1 MKKRKGTFYKKDIK
15 ERKKKKKERSL
26 QNKKD
31 NKIRLPKNFTISGYR
46 EQEKQAVAEK
56 LQKEVQELTTI
67 HKEIKYKK
75 YRNTKFLLDTNT
87 IFDRKIYKDNIL
99 QLLKGSG
106 NKILLSTLVVEE
118 TRKREKTT
126 TQKSI
131 IDELGDLF
139 GDRVEHTVITN
150 EMKKKGKELEK
161 KHESLG
167 LHYPDSYILA
177 QAIMIKGVIIT
188 ADKFLIDSCKAE
200 DVDVYDQREYIQ
212 KKPKMKKKKAIKPQ
226 KKYSIFELLSDDHQP

>member
-139 GDRVEHTVITN
+139 GDRVERTVITN

-167 LHYPDSYILA
+167 LHYPDSHILA

-188 ADKFLIDSCKAE
+188 ADQFLIDSCNAE

-226 KKYSIFELLSDDHQP
+226 KKYSIFELLPDDHQP

>member
-26 QNKKD
+26 QTKKD
-31 NKIRLPKNFTISGYR
+31 SII
-46 EQEKQAVAEK
+46 KQKKAVAEK

-67 HKEIKYKK
+67 HKEIKDKK
-75 YRNTKFLLDTNT
+75 YKNTKFLLDTNT

-131 IDELGDLF
+131 MDELGDLF
-139 GDRVEHTVITN
+139 GDRVERTVITN

-167 LHYPDSYILA
+167 LHYPDSHILA

-188 ADKFLIDSCKAE
+188 ADKFLIDSCNAE

-212 KKPKMKKKKAIKPQ
+212 KKPKMKKKNAIKPQ
-226 KKYSIFELLSDDHQP
+226 KKYSVNYIKKLLSDDHQP

>member
-31 NKIRLPKNFTISGYR
+31 NKIRLLKNFTISGYR

-67 HKEIKYKK
+67 HKEIKSKK
-75 YRNTKFLLDTNT
+75 YKNTKFLLDTNT
-87 IFDRKIYKDNIL
+87 IFDRKIHRDNIL

-106 NKILLSTLVVEE
+106 NKILLSTLVMEE
-118 TRKREKTT
+118 TRKHEKTQ

-139 GDRVEHTVITN
+139 GDRVERTVITN

-167 LHYPDSYILA
+167 LHYPDSHILA

-188 ADKFLIDSCKAE
+188 ADQFLIDSCNAE

-226 KKYSIFELLSDDHQP
+226 KKHSIFELFSDDHQP

>member
-1 MKKRKGTFYKKDIK
+1 M
-15 ERKKKKKERSL
+15 
-26 QNKKD
+26 
-31 NKIRLPKNFTISGYR
+31 
-46 EQEKQAVAEK
+46 
-56 LQKEVQELTTI
+56 
-67 HKEIKYKK
+67 
-75 YRNTKFLLDTNT
+75 
-87 IFDRKIYKDNIL
+87 
-99 QLLKGSG
+99 KGSG

-167 LHYPDSYILA
+167 LHYPDSHILA

-188 ADKFLIDSCKAE
+188 ADKFLIDSCNAE

-226 KKYSIFELLSDDHQP
+226 KKYDIFEVLGSDDHQP

>member
-67 HKEIKYKK
+67 HKEIKDKK
-75 YRNTKFLLDTNT
+75 YKNTKFILDTNT
-87 IFDRKIYKDNIL
+87 IFDRKIHRDNIL

-131 IDELGDLF
+131 MDELGDLF

-167 LHYPDSYILA
+167 LHYPDSHILA

-188 ADKFLIDSCKAE
+188 DDQFLIDSCNAE

-226 KKYSIFELLSDDHQP
+226 KKHSIFELFSDDHQP

>member
-1 MKKRKGTFYKKDIK
+1 MFL
-15 ERKKKKKERSL
+15 KKKERSL
-26 QNKKD
+26 QTKKD
-31 NKIRLPKNFTISGYR
+31 SII
-46 EQEKQAVAEK
+46 KQKKAVAEK

-67 HKEIKYKK
+67 HKEIKYVK
-75 YRNTKFLLDTNT
+75 YKNTKFLLDTNT

-167 LHYPDSYILA
+167 LHYPDSHILA

-188 ADKFLIDSCKAE
+188 ADQFLIDSCKAE

-212 KKPKMKKKKAIKPQ
+212 KKPKMKKKKAINPQ
-226 KKYSIFELLSDDHQP
+226 KKHSIFELFSDDHQP

>member
-31 NKIRLPKNFTISGYR
+31 SII
-46 EQEKQAVAEK
+46 KQKKAVAEK

-87 IFDRKIYKDNIL
+87 IFDRKIHRDNIL

-167 LHYPDSYILA
+167 LHYPDSHILA

-188 ADKFLIDSCKAE
+188 DDQFLIDSCNAE

-226 KKYSIFELLSDDHQP
+226 KKHSIFELFSDDHQP